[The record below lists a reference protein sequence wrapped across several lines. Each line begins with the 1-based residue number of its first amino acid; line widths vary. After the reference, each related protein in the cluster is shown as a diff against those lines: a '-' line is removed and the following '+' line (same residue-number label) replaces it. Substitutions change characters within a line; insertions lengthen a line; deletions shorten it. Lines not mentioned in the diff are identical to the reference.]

1 MVNVFTGFGVS
12 FYSQKAVSVTGL
24 LVSGN
29 DFALAMLITNCLVC
43 YMFLVT
49 SKIRYAL
56 MNLLISLM
64 TVMIGSVAGIFGTI
78 AIMGCFICN
87 GFFIKNYR
95 KLTFKWQRIYQV
107 LLLLASIPLL
117 VIVTKYIIQ
126 FSDFTREKYSFSRL
140 LSGGA
145 RNWLREAADKMLE
158 GFKITD
164 FIFGV
169 SVTNMY
175 HRMGDI
181 LGWADVKPIELD
193 HYTMISCYGA
203 ILGGMLLLLPA
214 YFTFR
219 LLRGYFKY
227 RSLFYFWLSL
237 AMIFFVVHGFMAGHA
252 FSSILVLQFVS
263 VLYFCYYKHREAG
276 YFSLKRKALPLQND

>member
-12 FYSQKAVSVTGL
+12 FYSQRAVSVTGL

-43 YMFLVT
+43 YMFLAT
-49 SKIRYAL
+49 SEIRYAV

-78 AIMGCFICN
+78 VIMGCFVCN
-87 GFFIKNYR
+87 RFFIRNYR
-95 KLTFKWQRIYQV
+95 KLTLKWQRIYQG
-107 LLLLASIPLL
+107 LLLLAFIPLL
-117 VIVTKYIIQ
+117 VIVIKYIIL

-140 LSGGA
+140 MSGGA
-145 RNWLREAADKMLE
+145 RNWLKEAADEML
-158 GFKITD
+158 GTFKATD

-181 LGWADVKPIELD
+181 LGWIDTKPIELD
-193 HYTMISCYGA
+193 HYTMISCYGV
-203 ILGGMLLLLPA
+203 ILGGMLLFLPI

-219 LLRGYFKY
+219 LLCNYFKY
-227 RSLFYFWLSL
+227 KSLFYFWLSL
-237 AMIFFVVHGFMAGHA
+237 AMMFFVVHGFMAGHA
-252 FSSILVLQFVS
+252 FTSILVLQFVS
-263 VLYFCYYKHREAG
+263 VLYFCYYKRQKSRPFCFKVEG
-276 YFSLKRKALPLQND
+276 TIITE